1 MSIRTRLL
9 KCLLVLA
16 LVQPCLVQPSLAQDS
31 KQNFP
36 ADLQKAIGEKQYDQA
51 IALLDQSTDAPI
63 LNRISGRTQVASL
76 LMQAARQ
83 DDALVQFDKACTAA
97 IEAAEAGQITNQ
109 NLVNTLMVASAMSQR
124 LDQEKSSNWIARGL
138 QVIQKELSDQ
148 ELTPDH
154 RSVLDLLRI
163 KTQSSAA
170 PAQAETHKRSLLEF
184 VARCEELFSKDSSN
198 PAKVASMLSIW
209 GTQMQFADADLSEKT
224 FEKANALAQEAL
236 KQTATPAI
244 VSSYSA
250 VVTTY
255 VGKNARNA
263 PDAAAKVLDQAKAV
277 FNGID
282 SEDKS
287 VTQIIENFSRNVK
300 NIERTIESS
309 KRLLAMVGNPAP
321 KIDPMEW
328 VNGEPFSDLSDLRGK
343 VVLIDFWAVWCG
355 PCIATFPHLKHLD
368 QEYGKQGLTI
378 LGVTR
383 QYNYAW
389 DDEKEIHVR
398 KEQSESVS
406 LEDEMKMLEKFIAKY
421 ELNHRTMIT
430 PQDSQMQSQYAVTG
444 IPHAVLID
452 KLGIVR
458 LVKVGSGS
466 QNAEEIES
474 TIKKLLAE

>member
-9 KCLLVLA
+9 KCLLVFA
-16 LVQPCLVQPSLAQDS
+16 LGQPCLAQDS
-31 KQNFP
+31 KPTFS
-36 ADLQKAIGEKQYDQA
+36 AALQKAIAEKQYDQA
-51 IALLDQSTDAPI
+51 IELLDQSADATI
-63 LNRISGRTQVASL
+63 LNRITGRTQVASL
-76 LMQAARQ
+76 LMQASKQ
-83 DDALVQFDKACTAA
+83 DEALAQFDKACNAA

-109 NLVNTLMVASAMSQR
+109 NLINTLMVASAMSQR

-154 RSVLDLLRI
+154 RSALDLLRI
-163 KTQSSAA
+163 KTQSAS
-170 PAQAETHKRSLLEF
+170 PAQAETHKTSLMEF
-184 VARCEELFSKDSSN
+184 IARCEELFSKDSSD
-198 PAKVASMLSIW
+198 PAKIASMISIW
-209 GTQMQFADADLSEKT
+209 GTQLQFADADLSEKT
-224 FEKANALAQEAL
+224 FEKANALVQEAL

-250 VVTTY
+250 LATIY

-277 FNGID
+277 FNSID
-282 SEDKS
+282 SDDKS
-287 VTQIIENFSRNVK
+287 VTQIIENFTRNVK

-309 KRLLAMVGNPAP
+309 RRLLAMVGNPAP

-398 KEQSESVS
+398 KEPSESVS

-421 ELNHRTMIT
+421 ELKHRTMIT
-430 PQDSQMQSQYAVTG
+430 PQESQMQSQYAVTG

-452 KLGIVR
+452 KQGIVR

-474 TIKKLLAE
+474 TIKKLLAQ

>member
-1 MSIRTRLL
+1 MSINTRLL
-9 KCLLVLA
+9 KCLLLFA
-16 LVQPCLVQPSLAQDS
+16 MAQPCLAQPALAQDS
-31 KQNFP
+31 KQNFS

-51 IALLDQSTDAPI
+51 IELLDRSVDAPI
-63 LNRISGRTQVASL
+63 FNRITGRTQVASL

-83 DDALVQFDKACTAA
+83 DEAIVQFDKACNAA

-109 NLVNTLMVASAMSQR
+109 NLAGTLMLASAMSQR
-124 LDQEKSSNWIARGL
+124 LDQAKTSNWIARGL
-138 QVIQKELSDQ
+138 EVIQKGLSDQ

-154 RSVLDLLRI
+154 RSVLELLRI
-163 KTQSSAA
+163 KTQSAA
-170 PAQAETHKRSLLEF
+170 PAQAETHKNALLEF
-184 VARCEELFSKDSSN
+184 IARCEELFSKDSSD
-198 PAKVASMLSIW
+198 PAKIASMISIW
-209 GTQMQFADADLSEKT
+209 GTQMQFADADLTEKT

-236 KQTATPAI
+236 KQSATPAI

-250 VVTTY
+250 VVSTY
-255 VGKNARNA
+255 VGRNARNA

-277 FNGID
+277 FNSIE

-287 VTQIIENFSRNVK
+287 VTQIVENFSRNVK

-398 KEQSESVS
+398 KEQPESVS

-421 ELNHRTMIT
+421 GLNHRTMIT

-444 IPHAVLID
+444 IPHAVLVD
-452 KLGIVR
+452 KQGIVR

-466 QNAEEIES
+466 QNAEEIEN

>member
-163 KTQSSAA
+163 KTQSSA

-184 VARCEELFSKDSSN
+184 VARCEELFSKDSFN

-244 VSSYSA
+244 VSAYSA

-287 VTQIIENFSRNVK
+287 VTQMIENFSRNVK

-389 DDEKEIHVR
+389 DDEKEVHVR

-452 KLGIVR
+452 KQGIVR

>member
-9 KCLLVLA
+9 KCLLVFA
-16 LVQPCLVQPSLAQDS
+16 LGQPCLAQDS
-31 KQNFP
+31 KPTFS
-36 ADLQKAIGEKQYDQA
+36 AALQKAIAEKQYDQA
-51 IALLDQSTDAPI
+51 IELLDQSADATI
-63 LNRISGRTQVASL
+63 LNRITGRTQVASL
-76 LMQAARQ
+76 LMQASKQ
-83 DDALVQFDKACTAA
+83 DEALAQFDKACNAA

-109 NLVNTLMVASAMSQR
+109 NLINTLMVASAMSQR

-154 RSVLDLLRI
+154 RAALDLLRI
-163 KTQSSAA
+163 KTQAA
-170 PAQAETHKRSLLEF
+170 SPAQSETHKTSLMEF
-184 VARCEELFSKDSSN
+184 IARCEELFSKDSSD
-198 PAKVASMLSIW
+198 PAKIASMISIW
-209 GTQMQFADADLSEKT
+209 GTQLQFADADLSDKT

-236 KQTATPAI
+236 KQSATPAI

-250 VVTTY
+250 VVSIY

-277 FNGID
+277 FNSIE

-287 VTQIIENFSRNVK
+287 VTQTIENFSRNVK

-328 VNGEPFSDLSDLRGK
+328 VNGEPFSDLSDLRGR

-398 KEQSESVS
+398 KEPSESVS

-430 PQDSQMQSQYAVTG
+430 PQESQMQSQYAVTG
-444 IPHAVLID
+444 IPHAVLVD
-452 KLGIVR
+452 KQGIVR

>member
-1 MSIRTRLL
+1 MSKRTRLL
-9 KCLLVLA
+9 KCLIVLA
-16 LVQPCLVQPSLAQDS
+16 LAQPCLAQES
-31 KQNFP
+31 KQSFP

-51 IALLDQSTDAPI
+51 IELLDQSADAPI
-63 LNRISGRTQVASL
+63 LSRITGRTQVASL
-76 LMQAARQ
+76 LMQAAKQ
-83 DDALVQFDKACTAA
+83 DEAIVQFDKACNTA
-97 IEAAEAGQITNQ
+97 IEAAEAGQITSQ

-138 QVIQKELSDQ
+138 QVIQKKLSEQ

-154 RSVLDLLRI
+154 RSVLELLRI
-163 KTQSSAA
+163 KTQSSA
-170 PAQAETHKRSLLEF
+170 PGQTETHKRSLLEF

-198 PAKVASMLSIW
+198 PGKVASMLSIW
-209 GTQMQFADADLSEKT
+209 GIQMQFADADLSEKT
-224 FEKANALAQEAL
+224 FEKANALAQDVL

-263 PDAAAKVLDQAKAV
+263 PDAASKVLDQAKAV

-287 VTQIIENFSRNVK
+287 VRQIIENFFRNVK
-300 NIERTIESS
+300 NIERTMESS
-309 KRLLAMVGNPAP
+309 KKLLAMVGNPAP

-389 DDEKEIHVR
+389 DEEKEIHVR

-421 ELNHRTMIT
+421 ELTHRTMIT

-444 IPHAVLID
+444 IPHAVLVD
-452 KLGIVR
+452 KQGIVR

-466 QNAEEIES
+466 QNAEEIEN